1 MFCKKRGNGKGAVCF
16 LIDCRVVP
24 GNDINVAIC
33 NDTSVGGWNDT
44 TVADGNDINVAICN
58 DSSVADGNDGS
69 IVITSAGLR
78 RLVFTF
84 FRGKE
89 RELSSLLPLIPV
101 M

>member
-1 MFCKKRGNGKGAVCF
+1 MAVCF

-33 NDTSVGGWNDT
+33 NDTSV
-44 TVADGNDINVAICN
+44 ADGNDINVAIGRN
-58 DSSVADGNDGS
+58 TTVACGNNGS